1 MKHAH
6 DADVLHVR
14 TDGVLHRSEMS
25 GGVHEQAHDDT
36 EKSFGVSLTKLS
48 PNMISQRS
56 TASVAV
62 LHPRDWREVDVA
74 GGARLGLSL
83 RGSPGSDSIICTSC
97 RLAGFPLRQIWLVP
111 PPLSGLIPP
120 SPTSSGR

>member
-1 MKHAH
+1 MKDAH
-6 DADVLHVR
+6 GSDVLHAR

-25 GGVHEQAHDDT
+25 RGVHEQAHINT

-62 LHPRDWREVDVA
+62 FHPRDWREVDVA
-74 GGARLGLSL
+74 RGARLGHSR
-83 RGSPGSDSIICTSC
+83 RGSPGSNSTGTSC
-97 RLAGFPLRQIWLVP
+97 RLAGFPLRDLRLVP
-111 PPLSGLIPP
+111 PPLSSLIPP
-120 SPTSSGR
+120 SSTSSGG

>member
-1 MKHAH
+1 
-6 DADVLHVR
+6 
-14 TDGVLHRSEMS
+14 MS
-25 GGVHEQAHDDT
+25 GGVHEQAHIDT

-62 LHPRDWREVDVA
+62 FHPRDWREIDVA
-74 GGARLGLSL
+74 RGARLGHSR

-97 RLAGFPLRQIWLVP
+97 RLAGFPLRDLRLVP
-111 PPLSGLIPP
+111 PPLSGLILP
-120 SPTSSGR
+120 SSTSSGG